1 MAAVATTMAVPTTTM
16 AAPYAYGA
24 YGGAVMETVQAPMT
38 YAQAAPVQYATAGA
52 VQYAEMAPQIQYA
65 AAAPIVETMA
75 APQIQYAAAPQY
87 TTVQTPSY
95 VAPPVMQVA
104 QSPIMAPQA
113 PIPPQALTQ
122 GIPTPQQ
129 IAAQKKQYSDA
140 LDKQLAEAISTVQK
154 ETEIEK
160 QMVKFNADKNIA
172 LYTMSVQ
179 EKLCEA
185 HALEDERATI
195 ATLELKKAFV
205 ERNLQ
210 LSAQASG
217 YTMDY
222 QMKQVQTE
230 LALKQY
236 QFQVTYQ
243 KAEAALAQDYNAQV
257 AKATTGT
264 AIR

>member
-1 MAAVATTMAVPTTTM
+1 MAMMAVPTTTV
-16 AAPYAYGA
+16 AAPAYAYA
-24 YGGAVMETVQAPMT
+24 APTTAMVETAVPAT
-38 YAQAAPVQYATAGA
+38 YAQAYETFAQPAYYEYAQAP
-52 VQYAEMAPQIQYA
+52 IA
-65 AAAPIVETMA
+65 AATVA
-75 APQIQYAAAPQY
+75 APAVQY

-95 VAPPVMQVA
+95 VAPPVAAMPTTTA
-104 QSPIMAPQA
+104 IAAPPQA
-113 PIPPQALTQ
+113 PVPPQSLTQ

-129 IAAQKKQYSDA
+129 IAVQKKQYADA

-195 ATLELKKAFV
+195 AQLELKKAFV

-230 LALKQY
+230 LAMKQY
-236 QFQVTYQ
+236 QFQQTYQ

-257 AKATTGT
+257 AKSMTGT
-264 AIR
+264 VIQTAKQ